1 MRNNPGGLLDE
12 AVKMA
17 NIFIDK
23 GQTVVQL
30 EKGNDKEAIKTS
42 NDALKDVK
50 DMKVRFSK

>member
-1 MRNNPGGLLDE
+1 
-12 AVKMA
+12 MA

-42 NDALKDVK
+42 NDALKMLK
-50 DMKVRFSK
+50 I